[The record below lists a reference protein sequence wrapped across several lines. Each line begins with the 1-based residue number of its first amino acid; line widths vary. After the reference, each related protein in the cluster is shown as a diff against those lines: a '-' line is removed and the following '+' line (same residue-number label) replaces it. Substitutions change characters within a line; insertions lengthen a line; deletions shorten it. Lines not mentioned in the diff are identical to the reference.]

1 MAMSAKPAL
10 PGNPILSA
18 KQRAQ
23 QCTPGRFWK
32 AVLWKL
38 KPSSWGKI
46 QPFPKSF
53 SLSRKL
59 RTLKE
64 IAKELDKI
72 LPVVV
77 RVHGYH
83 HPELLEV
90 AALYEELKASANA
103 EIIRNCVPPQMALPP
118 RSMPARLLRRLTGTC
133 LHWRRSFYEPMLPLP
148 PGEHCAGQVEIF
160 RHLDRERRQKT
171 C

>member
-1 MAMSAKPAL
+1 M
-10 PGNPILSA
+10 
-18 KQRAQ
+18 
-23 QCTPGRFWK
+23 
-32 AVLWKL
+32 
-38 KPSSWGKI
+38 
-46 QPFPKSF
+46 
-53 SLSRKL
+53 
-59 RTLKE
+59 LKE
-64 IAKELDKI
+64 IVKELDKI

-77 RVHGYH
+77 RVHGDH

-103 EIIRNCVPPQMALPP
+103 EIIRNCVPPRP
-118 RSMPARLLRRLTGTC
+118 MPARLLRRLTGTC

>member
-10 PGNPILSA
+10 PGDHILSA

-38 KPSSWGKI
+38 KPSSWEKI

-64 IAKELDKI
+64 IVKELDKI

-77 RVHGYH
+77 RVHGDH

-90 AALYEELKASANA
+90 AALCEELKASANA
-103 EIIRNCVPPQMALPP
+103 EIIRKLRTATNGFTAPVDACPTFEKTYRHMSSLAQE
-118 RSMPARLLRRLTGTC
+118 LL
-133 LHWRRSFYEPMLPLP
+133 
-148 PGEHCAGQVEIF
+148 
-160 RHLDRERRQKT
+160 
-171 C
+171 